1 MLDPEPPPGG
11 ATPFDRLL
19 DKLDLRRCRGLA
31 QLLNLLSLGFQRQL
45 TAYFLGLALLLLI
58 GAIQFAHILLVRPER
73 GPAA

>member
-31 QLLNLLSLGFQRQL
+31 QLLSLLGLGFQRQF
-45 TAYFLGLALLLLI
+45 TAYVLGLALLLLI
-58 GAIQFAHILLVRPER
+58 GAIQFARILFARPK
-73 GPAA
+73 